1 MRTRRLAALCALL
14 LAWALPAAHAADTLL
29 VLKDGRRIPVTRL
42 ARRDGMVL
50 FETTRGERFSVPED
64 QVLEPPLASIP
75 SAAPPRPTTPVQR
88 QTVVLKDGRR
98 IPVLRLARRGG
109 QVLLQT
115 EKGEAFSVP
124 EDQVLEPPLA
134 SIPQLDAPPA
144 GPGQPEIPQP
154 EVVPTPA
161 PPAPAPPPPFTID
174 YIPVPSRWNVAF
186 PDDPRIVRGRTI
198 DPYNQNVLKGD
209 RPISGNDVFLVLTG
223 VLDAPLEVRR
233 QPVGSGVSTANPG
246 ELEFFGRGRQ
256 LFTTP
261 RALVSAELFKGQT
274 AFRPKTWSVKATG
287 VFNVNYLDTQ
297 ENNQVDIDV
306 REGKTRRR
314 QDAALEEAYAEL
326 KLFDLSPQFDFLS
339 VRAGIQPFVSDF
351 RGFVFNDTNLGV
363 RLFGSLGANRYQY
376 NLAYFDLL
384 EKDTNSE
391 LNTFERRHQR
401 VMVANFYMQDAFTP
415 GYTVNL
421 SLLRSEDHA
430 SDEQHY
436 DANGFLVRPAKVGDV
451 RLHDVNVNYFG
462 LSGDG
467 HWGSLNVTHSIYAAF
482 GSDKHNPIAAR
493 KQEVMAGLV
502 ALEVSVDR
510 SWARFRA
517 AGLMAH
523 GDDEVGGTD
532 SRASG
537 FDTIYD
543 LSNFAGGPFS
553 FWSRSGIALT
563 QTGVLLKPPGSLLP
577 TLRSNKF
584 EGQANFVNP
593 GIIVA
598 NLSMDLNVTPKLRAT
613 VNGNYLWFEN
623 TDALETVLY
632 QDSIDTGIGLDL
644 GAGLTYRPFLN
655 ENVVVTAGATALLP
669 SIGFDDLYRSFCGAP
684 GCGSDR
690 KRLFNAF
697 AQLKLTF

>member
-1 MRTRRLAALCALL
+1 MKTRRLAALCALL
-14 LAWALPAAHAADTLL
+14 LLWALPAHAADTLL

-64 QVLEPPLASIP
+64 QVVEPPLASIP
-75 SAAPPRPTTPVQR
+75 AATPPTPPAAPVQR
-88 QTVVLKDGRR
+88 QTLVLKDGRR
-98 IPVLRLARRGG
+98 IPVLRMARRGG
-109 QVLLQT
+109 MVLLQT

-124 EDQVLEPPLA
+124 EDQVLEPPLD
-134 SIPQLDAPPA
+134 SIPRLDAAPVPPPVEPPA
-144 GPGQPEIPQP
+144 ER
-154 EVVPTPA
+154 VPPPA

-174 YIPVPSRWNVAF
+174 YQPVPSRWNVAF
-186 PDDPRIVRGRTI
+186 PDDPRIVKGRAI

-209 RPISGNDVFLVLTG
+209 KPVSGDDVFLVLTG
-223 VLDAPLEVRR
+223 VLDVPAELRR
-233 QPVGSGVSTANPG
+233 QPVGSGVSTADPG

-256 LFTTP
+256 IFTTP

-314 QDAALEEAYAEL
+314 QDFALEEAYAEL
-326 KLFDLSPQFDFLS
+326 KLADLSPQFDFVS
-339 VRAGIQPFVSDF
+339 VRVGIQPFVSDF
-351 RGFVFNDTNLGV
+351 RGFVFNDTNLGL
-363 RLFGSLGANRYQY
+363 RFFGSLGANRYQY

-384 EKDTNSE
+384 EKETNSE
-391 LNTFERRHQR
+391 LNTFEKRQQR
-401 VMVANFYMQDAFTP
+401 VMIANFYMQDAFTP

-430 SDEQHY
+430 ADEQHY

-467 HWGSLNVTHSIYAAF
+467 HWGSINVTHSVYAAF

-502 ALEVSVDR
+502 AFEFSVDR

-532 SRASG
+532 KRASG
-537 FDTIYD
+537 FDAIYD

-563 QTGVLLKPPGSLLP
+563 QTGVLLKPQGSLLP

-584 EGQANFVNP
+584 EGQANYVNP
-593 GIIVA
+593 GIVVA
-598 NLSMDLNVTPKLRAT
+598 NLSVDLNLTPKLRGI

-623 TDALETVLY
+623 TDALETVLF
-632 QDSIDTGIGLDL
+632 QDSIDTSIGLDL
-644 GAGLTYRPFLN
+644 GAGVIYRPFLN
-655 ENVVVTAGATALLP
+655 ENVVLTAGATALLP
-669 SIGFDDLYRSFCGAP
+669 SIGFDDLFRSFCTVP

-690 KRLFNAF
+690 KHLFNAF

>member
-1 MRTRRLAALCALL
+1 VRTRRLAALCALL
-14 LAWALPAAHAADTLL
+14 LLSALPARGADTLL

-42 ARRDGMVL
+42 VRREGMVL

-64 QVLEPPLASIP
+64 QVLEPPLDSIP
-75 SAAPPRPTTPVQR
+75 SAAPPRPAAPATPVQR

-98 IPVLRLARRGG
+98 IPVLRVARRGG
-109 QVLLQT
+109 MVLLQT

-124 EDQVLEPPLA
+124 EDQVVEPPLDA
-134 SIPQLDAPPA
+134 IPRLDAAPVVPPTEPPVEPVPPA
-144 GPGQPEIPQP
+144 
-154 EVVPTPA
+154 A

-174 YIPVPSRWNVAF
+174 YLPVPSRWNVAF
-186 PDDPRIVRGRTI
+186 PDDPRIVKGRAL

-209 RPISGNDVFLVLTG
+209 KPVAGDDVFMVLTG
-223 VLDAPLEVRR
+223 VLDVPLELRR
-233 QPVGSGVSTANPG
+233 QPVGSGVSTADPSQ
-246 ELEFFGRGRQ
+246 LEFFGRGGQ

-287 VFNVNYLDTQ
+287 VFNVNYLRTQ

-314 QDAALEEAYAEL
+314 QDFSLEEAYAEL
-326 KLFDLSPQFDFLS
+326 KLLDLSPQFDFLS

-351 RGFVFNDTNLGV
+351 RGLVFSDTNLGV

-384 EKDTNSE
+384 EKETNSE
-391 LNTFERRHQR
+391 LNTFEKREQR

-430 SDEQHY
+430 SHEQHY

-467 HWGSLNVTHSIYAAF
+467 HWGGINVTHSVYAAF
-482 GSDKHNPIAAR
+482 GSDKHNPIVGR
-493 KQEVMAGLV
+493 KQEVMAGLL
-502 ALEVSVDR
+502 ALEFSVDR

-517 AGLMAH
+517 ASLMAH

-532 SRASG
+532 KRASG
-537 FDTIYD
+537 FDVIYD

-584 EGQANFVNP
+584 EGQANYVNP

-598 NLSMDLNVTPKLRAT
+598 NLSLDLNVTPKLRAIL
-613 VNGNYLWFEN
+613 NGNYLWFEN
-623 TDALETVLY
+623 TDSLETVLF
-632 QDSIDTGIGLDL
+632 QDSIDTAIGLDL
-644 GAGLTYRPFLN
+644 GAGVIYRPFLN
-655 ENVVVTAGATALLP
+655 ENVVLTAGATGLLP
-669 SIGFDDLYRSFCGAP
+669 STGFDDLYRSFCTVP
-684 GCGSDR
+684 GCGAER